1 MTYTGPYCYTLFLSG
16 IVDKRIIAKKECD
29 GKPSNFKRPVTLSKT
44 PKIYILKS
52 EDKIVYVGYASQPI
66 GTRLGQGIKAKG
78 LKGYHGY
85 KWKQLDQVELL
96 VYVFDKEL
104 KGSKHQDDKPFS
116 LLAEA
121 VEAELVY
128 KVREETGSWPEF
140 QNEIHFNNDQL
151 DLAKVIVTDMYSEVM
166 QVEVNLM

>member
-16 IVDKRIIAKKECD
+16 KELKRVIAKKECD
-29 GKPSNFKRPVTLSKT
+29 GRPSNFKRPVTLNKT

-52 EDKIVYVGYASQPI
+52 EAKIVYVGYASQAI

-78 LKGYHGY
+78 LNGYHGY

-96 VYVFDKEL
+96 VYVFDQEL
-104 KGSKHQDDKPFS
+104 KGSKHQDDKPYS

-121 VEAELVY
+121 VEAELVF
-128 KVREETGSWPEF
+128 KVREETGSWPKF
-140 QNEIHFNNDQL
+140 QNEIHFNNEQSDK
-151 DLAKVIVTDMYSEVM
+151 AKDIARDIYNVVVAGD
-166 QVEVNLM
+166 NCK